1 MRKNI
6 FIYLLCILFF
16 IIISFTCGYYYA
28 IKSTNGSP
36 SIDDTNIISD
46 SLPIRYIKTT
56 GNKHLQNV
64 PLVSNKFLAV
74 KIALAVLE
82 DKYGSDIYEEIPFR
96 VMETDSIWVV
106 ETSIPQDE
114 GETMDDEANTQQLH
128 LVVGGVGHVEIDKF
142 TGTIYRAYHTK

>member
-1 MRKNI
+1 M
-6 FIYLLCILFF
+6 
-16 IIISFTCGYYYA
+16 
-28 IKSTNGSP
+28 
-36 SIDDTNIISD
+36 
-46 SLPIRYIKTT
+46 
-56 GNKHLQNV
+56 QNA

-96 VMETDSIWVV
+96 VMETDSVWVV

-114 GETMDDEANTQQLH
+114 GETMDDEANTQQLQ

>member
-1 MRKNI
+1 MRA
-6 FIYLLCILFF
+6 F
-16 IIISFTCGYYYA
+16 SDGY
-28 IKSTNGSP
+28 
-36 SIDDTNIISD
+36 IISD

-56 GNKHLQNV
+56 ENKHLQNV

-96 VMETDSIWVV
+96 VMETDSVWVV

-114 GETMDDEANTQQLH
+114 GETMDDEANTQQLQ

-142 TGTIYRAYHTK
+142 TGTIYRAYHTYFLLLSYIFVTFAARNKTK